1 MKKTHYYWT
10 FLLITSMLFAQ
21 QTASFYTAK
30 NQLDINRASSEEVA
44 RLPVSEPLARAI
56 YEYVIFRGP
65 LKSIFDLQRVKG
77 MTQDIFL
84 LLKPLIRIEP
94 FRELTSAQEKMERI
108 YFRLDRWS
116 SDDGV
121 NDAFV
126 DLWIEKALEPINVNT
141 ARYDELVNLQNVS
154 PIDAVA
160 ILKHRK
166 NVHWIRDERDL
177 RRIPGLTN
185 YAYRSARYFLDY
197 TDVESLTR
205 WHGYVSMRID
215 NTPFMATEGEQSQEA
230 GLNAIQS
237 DLSSGFNLLPNT
249 YFRARFTYREKYK
262 LGLTYYRTLNEP
274 GATYPI
280 GGVHLPD
287 MKIFFGMENLI
298 MGPFNL
304 RKFYVGNYSVTMG
317 QGVVMETTDYFTPRK
332 SGYGFRKRF
341 QGITGDLSRTREY
354 TLKGVAAE
362 LDLNA
367 LSLLGFISFDDRD
380 AILNRGFYGDSL
392 SRSFNQLIVLDQRF
406 KYALGDSLR
415 SPRYDAISW
424 LNTVKELTYGGRIQ
438 YTFFPGTFLGMSFY
452 ESAYDR
458 PIDPDPYQIVGQDYR
473 GDSHWDIRQVTT
485 DSEIKQSYG
494 GAVADGSNPLWSAA
508 KSFRR
513 VTGIDFQT
521 VIKNIAIQGEIGE
534 LDKGAGPLFFGD
546 NPKAFVI
553 SAFTQFSSFNILLL
567 YRNYDLA
574 FDNPYQRSFSN
585 YRRFKGTMYEDYY
598 YLQSVLYGQL
608 YTNNPQPQAEQGLYV
623 DSYFQL
629 SRQIVMRL
637 QYDNWMRKADAAKM
651 YRLVGTIDYRP
662 VYPLSIQLRNKW
674 QSREET
680 NSLSTTRFYK
690 NYEFRGRVR
699 LRLSGYDSFGLLYSV
714 SKLINHPRPR
724 VFQDIVLDGEAISAN
739 YIHNFNRYFKVSG
752 MLTYYTGFLW
762 NFEDT
767 QFIVMDSK
775 KGALRYWISFYS
787 RLNPNLTIRLKY
799 TGEHHKPISGS
810 YFSASNQ
817 TRNDNPDK
825 RFEAD
830 WLRQSSNLFY
840 FEVNYNF

>member
-1 MKKTHYYWT
+1 MKNFKPFWI
-10 FLLITSMLFAQ
+10 LIFIFSMLSAGQ
-21 QTASFYTAK
+21 YTSDH
-30 NQLDINRASSEEVA
+30 QLDINNASYKEVLQ
-44 RLPVSEPLARAI
+44 LPVPESLAKAI
-56 YEYVIFRGP
+56 YERVTFRGP
-65 LKSIFDLQRVKG
+65 LKSIYDLRTVEG
-77 MTQDIFL
+77 MDQKTFL
-84 LLKPLIRIEP
+84 KIKPLIRVEP
-94 FRELTSAQEKMERI
+94 FRQLTSAQEKMERI

-126 DLWIEKALEPINVNT
+126 DLWIEKALEPINVNN

-177 RRIPGLTN
+177 RRVPGLTN

-197 TDVESLTR
+197 SDVESDAR
-205 WHGYVSMRID
+205 WHGYVSMRVD

-230 GLNAIQS
+230 GLSAIQS

-249 YFRARFTYREKYK
+249 YVRGRFTYRERYK
-262 LGLTYYRTLNEP
+262 FGFTYYRTLNEP
-274 GATYPI
+274 GETYSI
-280 GGVHLPD
+280 GGIHLPD
-287 MKIFFGMENLI
+287 MKFFFGMENQQL
-298 MGPFNL
+298 GPFNL
-304 RKFYVGNYSVTMG
+304 RRLYVGNYSVTMG

-341 QGITGDLSRTREY
+341 QGIAGDISRTREY
-354 TLKGVAAE
+354 TLKGAAAE
-362 LDLNA
+362 LDYKD
-367 LSLLGFISFDDRD
+367 LSLLGFVSFDDRD
-380 AILNRGFYGDSL
+380 AILNRGLYGDSL
-392 SRSFNQLIVLDQRF
+392 TRSFNQLIVLDQRF
-406 KYALGDSLR
+406 KFALGDSLR
-415 SPRYDAISW
+415 SPEYDNLSW

-438 YTFFPGTFLGMSFY
+438 YTFLPGTFLGMSFY

-458 PIDPDPYQIVGQDYR
+458 PIDPDPYQIVGLDYR

-485 DSEIKQSYG
+485 DSEIKQAYG
-494 GAVADGSNPLWSAA
+494 GPVSSGSNPFWSAA

-513 VTGIDFQT
+513 VIGIDFQT
-521 VIKNIAIQGEIGE
+521 VIKNIAIQGELGE
-534 LDKGAGPLFFGD
+534 LDKGAGGLFFGN

-585 YRRFKGTMYEDYY
+585 YRRYKGTMYEDYY

-608 YTNNPQPQAEQGLYV
+608 YTNNPQPQAEEGLYI
-623 DSYFQL
+623 DSYYQL
-629 SRQIVMRL
+629 SRKLVTRL
-637 QYDNWMRKADAAKM
+637 QYDNWQRKADAAKM

-699 LRLSGYDSFGLLYSV
+699 MRLSGYDSFSLLYSV

-739 YIHNFNRYFKVSG
+739 YIHNFNRYFKISG
-752 MLTYYTGFLW
+752 MLTYYNGFLW

-767 QFIVMDSK
+767 QFVVMDSK

-787 RLNPNLTIRLKY
+787 RLSPNLTLRLKY

-810 YFSASNQ
+810 WFSANNL
-817 TRNDNPDK
+817 TRNDNPEK
-825 RFEAD
+825 RFETD

-840 FEVNYNF
+840 FEINYNF